1 MARRRKRRRQR
12 GGLLATAATA
22 AAAVPMFLT
31 GWYAGKKLAI
41 AARRRQQNRKARQAY
56 DKMVREIRA
65 SDKAHGRGTAIV
77 QTRIP
82 SFETWKRDNWKLT
95 PNKLG
100 RTLKK
105 VGL

>member
-1 MARRRKRRRQR
+1 MV
-12 GGLLATAATA
+12 TAATA
-22 AAAVPMFLT
+22 AAAAPMFLT

-41 AARRRQQNRKARQAY
+41 AARRRQQNRRACQAY
-56 DKMVREIRA
+56 DKMVRKIRA

-95 PNKLG
+95 PTKLG

>member
-1 MARRRKRRRQR
+1 MARRRRRQR
-12 GGLLATAATA
+12 GGPLATA
-22 AAAVPMFLT
+22 AAAATIPMFLT

-41 AARRRQQNRKARQAY
+41 AARRRQQNRRARQAY

-65 SDKAHGRGTAIV
+65 SDKAHGRGSAIV
-77 QTRIP
+77 HTRIP

-95 PNKLG
+95 PTRLA
-100 RTLKK
+100 RTLTK

>member
-1 MARRRKRRRQR
+1 MARRRRARRRTRRQR
-12 GGLLATAATA
+12 GGFLATAATA

-41 AARRRQQNRKARQAY
+41 AARNRKARQAY

-77 QTRIP
+77 RTRIP
-82 SFETWKRDNWKLT
+82 SFEAWKRDNWKLT

-105 VGL
+105 LGL

>member
-1 MARRRKRRRQR
+1 M
-12 GGLLATAATA
+12 ATAATAA

-41 AARRRQQNRKARQAY
+41 AAHRRQQNRRARQAY

-95 PNKLG
+95 PTKLG